1 LWCCCAIV
9 RLSNGYSGRKAL
21 QEMLRG
27 QEGAQPGPHHPWS
40 DDKHMVHES
49 VFVTC
54 GNTAPYFYRLF
65 FSIEN
70 KSEGD
75 VRKNSEQGSDGW

>member
-1 LWCCCAIV
+1 V
-9 RLSNGYSGRKAL
+9 GRKEHSLA
-21 QEMLRG
+21 RIT
-27 QEGAQPGPHHPWS
+27 PGLTTS
-40 DDKHMVHES
+40 ICMVHES